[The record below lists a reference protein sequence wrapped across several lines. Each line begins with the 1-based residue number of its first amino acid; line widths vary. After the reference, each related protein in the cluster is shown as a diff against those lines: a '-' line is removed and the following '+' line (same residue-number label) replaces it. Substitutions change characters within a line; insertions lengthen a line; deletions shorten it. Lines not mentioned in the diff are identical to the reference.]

1 MLYQI
6 IRFGGIGGLVTI
18 VHVFIALM
26 VRSAFDF
33 SPFQANFVG
42 FFCAVLLS
50 YIGHAR
56 FTFGASET
64 PFPQF
69 LRFLFVALFGLAV
82 STGTVWLIDIQ
93 LGLSF
98 SFAMISVGVL
108 VPAATFVAL
117 RFWVF
122 NTTA

>member
-1 MLYQI
+1 
-6 IRFGGIGGLVTI
+6 
-18 VHVFIALM
+18 
-26 VRSAFDF
+26 
-33 SPFQANFVG
+33 
-42 FFCAVLLS
+42 
-50 YIGHAR
+50 
-56 FTFGASET
+56 
-64 PFPQF
+64 

>member
-1 MLYQI
+1 
-6 IRFGGIGGLVTI
+6 
-18 VHVFIALM
+18 
-26 VRSAFDF
+26 
-33 SPFQANFVG
+33 
-42 FFCAVLLS
+42 
-50 YIGHAR
+50 
-56 FTFGASET
+56 
-64 PFPQF
+64 

-122 NTTA
+122 DTTA